1 MGVLM
6 GIRAAVAAICVGVM
20 GAANPAIA
28 QWTPPGG
35 SGSVSEPKV
44 FEGSE
49 LYRMSSQQS
58 VSLPSVD
65 FGDSWSH
72 DTGEVS
78 FSQSDISIPGNN
90 ILPIRVTRTRSRTAI
105 ALYSDGMFGDWE
117 LAIPRVEYTWRGGA
131 EQYFEPTRCRN
142 PQPSIRYN
150 TGASS
155 GILAY
160 DPGHFYFGMRVYG
173 VDDQSHIIMVP
184 STQWPTTALG
194 TAPALTTK
202 TLWKISCLPAAT
214 NGRDGF
220 LATSSDGTTYRF
232 DREIHRRTIKQNG
245 NILVSI
251 YPSVVT
257 DVHGNTVSFTYGVH
271 GPTQIQSSDG
281 RIINF
286 AYNAAGQVTQVTSG
300 SRTWNYIYEIRNGRT
315 FLTRVQQPDG
325 REWRY
330 EGFENLDW
338 ANYTE
343 RDYLDCQV
351 LGPEFGSFPR
361 PASPLGGLAV
371 VHPNGT
377 RMESTFALVKNG
389 RTKGQPRTTQN
400 YWYTN
405 RCKQSVYTLDNHV
418 VSIALSQKR
427 IVQVNGTID
436 TWSYAYSQDEGS
448 YSNNNTLPDTKLR
461 TEYRPDGSR
470 REYDV
475 FRVNP
480 YTFSWRDEG
489 DIVQTRVYDSPSG
502 GALLERTY
510 PTYDNVFYSPGYTPL
525 PGTFDD
531 PSSGASLYKEQVNRL
546 DKSSVLERSSDV
558 YTTAY
563 TYTLTGTGFALD
575 NPTTIQ
581 KSSNTGGG
589 TRTSNIS
596 YLSQTGSWVLFKPL
610 AEVLNGV
617 EVIRLA
623 YAPTGKVTEVRSFGS
638 LRTSLGWN
646 ADGTM
651 AWAKD
656 ALNRQTTFL
665 SYKRGTPQIVTQP
678 DGTSYTFVVDN
689 NGWITSA
696 TNPRGYATLL
706 GYNAAGW
713 LTSIDRPTG
722 WSDTAISYAWDPQG
736 ITVTEATGTKRVV
749 TSHDGLN
756 RPVLVRTDDLSG
768 VAASVYQ
775 KTGYDGLNR
784 VVFKGLPAADALST
798 AGANLTYDAL
808 GREIQVTENVAPF
821 ATTATTYLSGNR
833 VQVTDPVGN
842 QTITTKVGFAGPD
855 DGFVTRIDQP
865 LGVSTVMTYG
875 TQGNILT
882 ATQGDAVQS
891 FTQTWAYDSQY
902 RLCAHST
909 PETGTNRF
917 EYDAANQLVAYA
929 EGLTGT
935 TCATLPVDKVQLGY
949 DLLGRA
955 TSTDFP
961 GIAPD
966 ISTTYDANGNVT
978 AVSRGGV
985 NWTYAY
991 NSLDRLTQEQLQ
1003 IDGRTYQ
1010 FDYSYNGNGDL
1021 ASATVPFAGSVTFG
1035 PDGFGRPTGLN
1046 IAGNQIA
1053 SLGVY
1058 FPNGNLKQ
1066 MNYGNGYVFTATQN
1080 ARQLTATAQAVG
1092 GGFSALGRSYTYD
1105 ANGRITS
1112 IVDSAVGG
1120 ENRGYSYDGL
1130 GRLATASGPWGAGSY
1145 TYDGLGNLKSWTQ
1158 GSSSHSTAWDTVK
1171 NRPTSAT
1178 TTGYGTRAISYD
1190 ARGNATGLGNL
1201 SFTYDDAN
1209 QPSSVSGATS
1219 GTYTYDGNLK
1229 RVKQVVGGQ
1238 TIYNVYSTLTGKV
1251 SIIDNA
1257 TTGERNAIIDL
1268 GAASVR
1274 WNPISGA
1281 EITHL
1286 DHLGSPVAATS
1297 WQGGLLWRESYTPF
1311 GDKRIDPAVN
1321 RDKPS
1326 FTGHIDDGA
1335 TGLTYM
1341 QARYYD
1347 PALGRFLS
1355 ADPVGFAEGGVTYFN
1370 RYAYVGNDPINGFD
1384 PTGTY
1389 KCIGNDTQC
1398 DEARRFYN
1406 TLVEARD
1413 SESTSKRERK
1423 VISGILNHLEA
1434 PGEGDVEVSFGILKN
1449 ASGQV
1454 DPNTGNIKLDLA
1466 KISADGEKISGT
1478 LGSQSY
1484 RAGLIAGAATL
1495 AHEGLHSVQVKAGR
1509 NFNNVDVRFQSEV
1522 DAYYFGNVVTKA
1534 FGGTNNIERR
1544 SRKDYLENSAYRSC
1558 TGALGFGAG
1567 CDEASLRWSRKSKIR
1582 D

>member
-1 MGVLM
+1 M
-6 GIRAAVAAICVGVM
+6 GIRAAVAAICAGVM
-20 GAANPAIA
+20 SYTTPAMA

-35 SGSVSEPKV
+35 SGTVEEPRT

-49 LYRMSSQQS
+49 LYRQTAEQS
-58 VSLPSVD
+58 VNLPSVE
-65 FGDSWSH
+65 FGDSWNQ

-78 FSQSDISIPGNN
+78 FSVSDIGIPGNN
-90 ILPIRVTRTRSRTAI
+90 DLPVGVARTRSRTPI
-105 ALYSDGMFGDWE
+105 ALLSDGMFGDWE
-117 LAIPRVEYTWRGGA
+117 LSLPRIEYTWRLQA
-131 EQYFEPTRCRN
+131 QQWFEPTRCRS
-142 PQPSIRYN
+142 PLPAAQYN
-150 TGASS
+150 SGSS
-155 GILAY
+155 GYQPYA
-160 DPGHFYFGMRVYG
+160 FYFGMTIH
-173 VDDQSHIIMVP
+173 DLKDQSHLIMTP
-184 STQWPTTALG
+184 DSRWPATSLG

-220 LATSSDGTTYRF
+220 LATAPDGTTYRF
-232 DREIHRRTIKQNG
+232 DREIHRRRVKLQGTVENLQI
-245 NILVSI
+245 SI

-257 DVHGNTVSFTYGVH
+257 DVHGNTINFTYGVH
-271 GPTQIQSSDG
+271 GPTRIQTSDG
-281 RIINF
+281 RIVDFI
-286 AYNAAGQVTQVTSG
+286 YNVAGQVTQVTSG

-315 FLTRVQQPDG
+315 FLARVQQPDG
-325 REWRY
+325 HEWRY

-338 ANYTE
+338 ANYAE

-377 RMESTFALVKNG
+377 RLESTFALVKNG
-389 RTKGQPRTTQN
+389 RSKGPPRSTQN
-400 YWYTN
+400 YWYSN
-405 RCKQSVYTLDNHV
+405 RCRQSVYTLDNYI
-418 VSIALSQKR
+418 VSLALSQKR
-427 IVQVNGTID
+427 IVQTSGTVDI
-436 TWSYAYSQDEGS
+436 WNYSYSQDEGS
-448 YSNNNTLPDTKLR
+448 YSDNNTLQDTKLR
-461 TEYRPDGSR
+461 TEVRPDGTR
-470 REYDV
+470 AEYDV
-475 FRVNP
+475 FRVNND
-480 YTFSWRDEG
+480 FREG
-489 DIVQTRVYDSPSG
+489 EVVESRIYSSVAG
-502 GALLERTY
+502 GTLLERS
-510 PTYDNVFYSPGYTPL
+510 YSSYEPVPYAPGYPPL
-525 PGTFDD
+525 P
-531 PSSGASLYKEQVNRL
+531 ASFGSQQVGVSILRQALHYFIKTN
-546 DKSSVLERSSDV
+546 VLERGGDV

-581 KSSNTGGG
+581 KSSNTGSGA
-589 TRTSNIS
+589 RTSNIS

-617 EVIRLA
+617 ETIRLT
-623 YAPTGKVTEVRSFGS
+623 YSTTGKVNEVRSFGV
-638 LRTSLGWN
+638 LRNTLSWN

-656 ALNRQTTFL
+656 ALNRQTTFS
-665 SYKRGTPQIVTQP
+665 SYKRGTPQLITQP
-678 DGTSYTFVVDN
+678 DGTSYTFVVDG

-696 TNPRGYATLL
+696 TNPRGHTTQL

-713 LTSIDRPTG
+713 LTSIDRPVG
-722 WSDTAISYAWDPQG
+722 WFDTAISYSWDPYG
-736 ITVTEATGTKRVV
+736 IAVTQSTGNKRTVTT
-749 TSHDGLN
+749 HDGLN
-756 RPVLVRTDDLSG
+756 RPILVRTDDLSG

-784 VVFKGLPAADALST
+784 VVFQGLPAADAIST

-821 ATTATTYLSGNR
+821 ATTATAYLSGNR

-842 QTITTKVGFAGPD
+842 QTITTKVGFGGPD

-875 TQGNILT
+875 ALGNMLT
-882 ATQGDAVQS
+882 ATQGDAIQS

-902 RLCAHST
+902 RLCAQST
-909 PETGTNRF
+909 PETGTKRF

-955 TSTDFP
+955 TSTNFP
-961 GIAPD
+961 GTTPD
-966 ISTTYDANGNVT
+966 ITTTYDANSNVT

-991 NSLDRLTQEQLQ
+991 NSLDRLTQERLQL
-1003 IDGRTYQ
+1003 DGRTYQ
-1010 FDYSYNGNGDL
+1010 FDYSYNGNGEL

-1053 SLGVY
+1053 SLGAY

-1066 MNYGNGYVFTATQN
+1066 MSYGNGLTFTATQN
-1080 ARQLTATAQAVG
+1080 ARQLTATTQAIS

-1105 ANGRITS
+1105 ANGRVSS
-1112 IVDSAVGG
+1112 IVDSAVAG
-1120 ENRGYSYDGL
+1120 ENRSFTYDGL

-1158 GSSSHSTAWDTVK
+1158 GSSSHSTVWDTAK

-1178 TTGYGTRAISYD
+1178 TSGYGTRAISYD
-1190 ARGNATGLGNL
+1190 ARGNVSMLGGMA
-1201 SFTYDDAN
+1201 FTYDYAN
-1209 QPSSVSGATS
+1209 QPETVTGSTS

-1238 TIYNVYSTLTGKV
+1238 TIYNVYSTLTGNV
-1251 SIIDNA
+1251 SIVDNA
-1257 TTGERNAIIDL
+1257 TTGERNAIVDL
-1268 GAASVR
+1268 GTASVR

-1311 GDKRIDPAVN
+1311 GDKQLDPAVN

-1355 ADPVGFAEGGVTYFN
+1355 ADPVGVAEGGVAFFN

-1384 PTGTY
+1384 PTGMY
-1389 KCIGNDTQC
+1389 KCIGNDLQC
-1398 DEARRFYN
+1398 EEAKKFYN

-1413 SESTSKRERK
+1413 SEGTSKRDRRF
-1423 VISGILNHLEA
+1423 ISRILKHIGA
-1434 PGEGDVEVSFGILKN
+1434 PGKGDVEVSFGNLGGD
-1449 ASGQV
+1449 SGRT
-1454 DPNTGNIKLDLA
+1454 DTNTGNIKLDL
-1466 KISADGEKISGT
+1466 DRISGKGGQIANT
-1478 LGSQSY
+1478 LGSQSN
-1484 RAGLIAGAATL
+1484 RAGLIAGASTL
-1495 AHEGLHSVQVKAGR
+1495 AHEGRHSLQVAAGY
-1509 NFNNVDVRFQSEV
+1509 NFNNVDVRFEAEV
-1522 DAYYFGNVVTKA
+1522 DAYWIGNVVTKA
-1534 FGGTNNIERR
+1534 FGGTNNVRGLSVQEYLSGSAFGSCVGSDNANLNACGTASINWNRKIEALR
-1544 SRKDYLENSAYRSC
+1544 SK
-1558 TGALGFGAG
+1558 
-1567 CDEASLRWSRKSKIR
+1567 K
-1582 D
+1582 

>member
-1 MGVLM
+1 MENLQ
-6 GIRAAVAAICVGVM
+6 I
-20 GAANPAIA
+20 
-28 QWTPPGG
+28 
-35 SGSVSEPKV
+35 SV
-44 FEGSE
+44 
-49 LYRMSSQQS
+49 
-58 VSLPSVD
+58 
-65 FGDSWSH
+65 
-72 DTGEVS
+72 
-78 FSQSDISIPGNN
+78 
-90 ILPIRVTRTRSRTAI
+90 
-105 ALYSDGMFGDWE
+105 
-117 LAIPRVEYTWRGGA
+117 
-131 EQYFEPTRCRN
+131 
-142 PQPSIRYN
+142 
-150 TGASS
+150 
-155 GILAY
+155 
-160 DPGHFYFGMRVYG
+160 
-173 VDDQSHIIMVP
+173 
-184 STQWPTTALG
+184 
-194 TAPALTTK
+194 
-202 TLWKISCLPAAT
+202 
-214 NGRDGF
+214 
-220 LATSSDGTTYRF
+220 
-232 DREIHRRTIKQNG
+232 
-245 NILVSI
+245 

-257 DVHGNTVSFTYGVH
+257 DVHGNTINFTYGAH
-271 GPTQIQSSDG
+271 GPTRIQSSDG
-281 RIINF
+281 RIVDF
-286 AYNAAGQVTQVTSG
+286 TYNTAGQITQVASG
-300 SRTWNYIYEIRNGRT
+300 SRVWNYYYQTRYSRP
-315 FLTRVQQPDG
+315 FLHRVLGPDG

-330 EGFENLDW
+330 EGFESLDW
-338 ANYTE
+338 ANNIE
-343 RDYLDCQV
+343 RDYLDCTV
-351 LGPEFGSFPR
+351 LPNWGGIGWR
-361 PASPLGGLAV
+361 PSYNLGDVAV

-377 RMESTFALVKNG
+377 RLEAAFTTVKNG
-389 RTKGQPRTTQN
+389 RTMGEPRSTPN

-405 RCKQSVYTLDNHV
+405 RCKTSAYNNDNYV
-418 VSIALSQKR
+418 VSLALSQKR
-427 IVQVNGTID
+427 IVQASGAID
-436 TWSYAYSQDEGS
+436 IWNYSYSQDEGS
-448 YSNNNTLPDTKLR
+448 YSDNNTLLDTKLR
-461 TEYRPDGSR
+461 TEVRPDGTR
-470 REYDV
+470 AEYDV
-475 FRVNP
+475 FRVNSN
-480 YTFSWRDEG
+480 FREG
-489 DIVQTRVYDSPSG
+489 EVVESRIYSSATG
-502 GALLERTY
+502 GTLLEQS
-510 PTYDNVFYSPGYTPL
+510 YSSYEAVPYAPGYPPL
-525 PGTFDD
+525 P
-531 PSSGASLYKEQVNRL
+531 ASFGSQQVGSAILRQSFHHL
-546 DKSSVLERSSDV
+546 IKTSVTTRGSDV

-563 TYTLTGTGFALD
+563 TYTLSGTGFALG

-656 ALNRQTTFL
+656 ALNRQTTYS

-736 ITVTEATGTKRVV
+736 ITVTEATGTKRTV

-768 VAASVYQ
+768 VAATVYQ
-775 KTGYDGLNR
+775 KSGYDGLNR
-784 VVFKGLPAADALST
+784 AIFKGLPAADALST

-821 ATTATTYLSGNR
+821 ATTTTAYLSGNR

-842 QTITTKVGFAGPD
+842 QTVTTRAGFAGPD
-855 DGFVTRIDQP
+855 DGHVTRIDQP
-865 LGVSTVMTYG
+865 LGVSTVMTYD
-875 TQGNILT
+875 TLGNMLT

-949 DLLGRA
+949 DLLGRT
-955 TSTDFP
+955 TSTNFP
-961 GIAPD
+961 GTTPD

-1003 IDGRTYQ
+1003 LDGRTYQ

-1080 ARQLTATAQAVG
+1080 ARQLTATAQAVS

-1112 IVDSAVGG
+1112 IVDSAVTG

-1145 TYDGLGNLKSWTQ
+1145 TYDALGNLKSWTQ

-1190 ARGNATGLGNL
+1190 ARGNVTGLGNL

-1257 TTGERNAIIDL
+1257 TTGERDAIIDL
-1268 GAASVR
+1268 GSASVR

-1286 DHLGSPVAATS
+1286 DHQGSPVAATS

-1311 GDKRIDPAVN
+1311 GDKRLDPAVN

-1355 ADPVGFAEGGVTYFN
+1355 ADPVGFAEGGPAYFN
-1370 RYAYVGNDPINGFD
+1370 RYAYVANDPVNLVDF
-1384 PTGTY
+1384 TGKAPNKAGVTDYEEVASRIASGGLGSVAANRFNDQRYVFTTTY
-1389 KCIGNDTQC
+1389 GWVDLRHFAT
-1398 DEARRFYN
+1398 A
-1406 TLVEARD
+1406 A
-1413 SESTSKRERK
+1413 
-1423 VISGILNHLEA
+1423 
-1434 PGEGDVEVSFGILKN
+1434 GDVIAGTPGPVEEVLGFANEVQQWALEWGDNYRSGFSPEDLPSNSAGVAFGEYVRANPDIPIADLFKGWATANGSPQSGSSEYRQAVSGLPSTDPSERGGAGRGSSN
-1449 ASGQV
+1449 ASSGPAGQGSSSRSSPSDRDAV
-1454 DPNTGNIKLDLA
+1454 CTFR
-1466 KISADGEKISGT
+1466 ADS
-1478 LGSQSY
+1478 S
-1484 RAGLIAGAATL
+1484 
-1495 AHEGLHSVQVKAGR
+1495 
-1509 NFNNVDVRFQSEV
+1509 N
-1522 DAYYFGNVVTKA
+1522 
-1534 FGGTNNIERR
+1534 
-1544 SRKDYLENSAYRSC
+1544 RSC
-1558 TGALGFGAG
+1558 
-1567 CDEASLRWSRKSKIR
+1567 
-1582 D
+1582 